1 MSMNQTQT
9 IESSGSVGLMARVS
23 WPRFARRLTVGLV
36 AMFISFGAVYWG
48 SALMLGEQQKARYT
62 WTSDLQFLFS
72 GVTRGEYPNGMAFS
86 ASDLV
91 SDVVLA
97 RALERVD
104 QPDLALDVDTLS
116 TQLSVTSYLPRL
128 SQLRREYAQRL
139 NDELTQVEV
148 EELEQ
153 AYLNELQ
160 RGVQRQAQ
168 LILTADDPEFPGEAI
183 LRAIPQAWAEYV
195 TDQLKT
201 FSTDRMLYSARL
213 IDEGIFNEAD
223 FVSAYNLIL
232 DQLRLLRHN
241 LMVLD
246 AEPNSGLVRDPD
258 SGRRLS
264 DIRARADQL
273 EAVYLDNLLSQVIG
287 LGLTRNPEQTLAFIE
302 ARSAELERRA
312 NLLNQQSQ
320 AIDEALQGYGRNDGD
335 RDDGVGRAGSG
346 DAFLDR
352 LVSLG
357 MESGDL
363 EFRQTLTRDRLAI
376 DLEATSVQSEL
387 RRLQGLTE
395 SVSGL
400 SGQGG
405 VPDADNVAVIEAVS
419 KALEDIIVDIEAMF
433 GATNGI
439 AEQMDRLQ
447 FGDGSSLFRVNSL
460 SGQPAEVSRLFTAGS
475 VYWFWVLTVALA
487 LVVLVW
493 VIGREMLDIIAH
505 RRREA

>member
-1 MSMNQTQT
+1 MDQTQT
-9 IESSGSVGLMARVS
+9 IESSGSVGIMARVS
-23 WPRFARRLTVGLV
+23 WSRVGRRLAVGLV
-36 AMFISFGAVYWG
+36 GILLSFGVVYWG
-48 SALMLGEQQKARYT
+48 AALILGDQHKARYT
-62 WTSDLQFLFS
+62 WTGEIQFLFS

-97 RALERVD
+97 RALEMVD
-104 QPDLALDVDTLS
+104 RPDLDLDVTALS
-116 TQLSVTSYLPRL
+116 SQLTVTSFLPRL
-128 SQLRREYAQRL
+128 SQLAREYEQRL
-139 NDELTQVEV
+139 SDELTQVEI

-168 LILTADDPEFPGEAI
+168 LILTAEDPEFPGTAILEAI
-183 LRAIPQAWAEYV
+183 PRAWAEYV
-195 TDQLKT
+195 SEELKT

-223 FVSAYNLIL
+223 FISAYNLIL
-232 DQLRLLRHN
+232 DQLRLLREN
-241 LMVLD
+241 LLVLD

-302 ARSAELERRA
+302 ARSSELQRRA
-312 NLLNQQSQ
+312 NLLNQQSK
-320 AIDEALQGYGRNDGD
+320 AIDEALQSYGQTTGSPDSEAGQ
-335 RDDGVGRAGSG
+335 VGSG

-376 DLEATSVQSEL
+376 DLEATSIQSEL
-387 RRLQGLTE
+387 RRLRGLTE
-395 SVSGL
+395 NVSEL
-400 SGQGG
+400 SAQNSLQASNNMA
-405 VPDADNVAVIEAVS
+405 VVETVAA
-419 KALEDIIVDIEAMF
+419 ALDEIIVDIRAMF

-447 FGDGSSLFRVNSL
+447 FGDGTSLYRLNRVS
-460 SGQPAEVSRLFTAGS
+460 QTPEEVARLFTAGS
-475 VYWFWVLTVALA
+475 VYWFWVLTVALS
-487 LVVLVW
+487 LIVLAG
-493 VIGREMLDIIAH
+493 VIGREMLDIVI
-505 RRREA
+505 RRQAVS